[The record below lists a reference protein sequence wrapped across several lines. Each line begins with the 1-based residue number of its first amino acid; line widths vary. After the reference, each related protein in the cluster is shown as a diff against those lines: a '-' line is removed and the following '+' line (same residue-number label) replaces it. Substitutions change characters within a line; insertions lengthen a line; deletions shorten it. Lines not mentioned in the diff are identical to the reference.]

1 MIRGARAVIV
11 LVLCAALVG
20 GVWAQDEQPTPATP
34 VTSGFDLERI
44 EQATVFI
51 LQAQNVGDN
60 LNITCFSSGTIV
72 SRDGLILT
80 NAHSTVTGPNCPGE
94 TLIVALTVSPDAPP
108 VPRYRAEIVQSNT
121 GLDLALLRINR
132 EYDGRL
138 IARDTLALPFVEVAN
153 PSTVNLDETVT
164 IVGYPGVGNDP
175 VAAETSTVV
184 AFVAEPSAGARSWFK
199 ASRNVPATMSGG
211 GAYNRSSQLI
221 GIPTTAPIASS
232 LPGAT
237 CVTLQDTN
245 RDDLINSS
253 DLCIPTGGTI
263 NMLRPS
269 NYARPLIRAAQLGLQ
284 LENLSERPA
293 ALADTDT
300 PDAPAFRRLFFAP
313 SVNDD
318 GMPSSVIRSLPAG
331 STSLYLFF
339 DYENMTPNTVY
350 ELRVT
355 TDGVP
360 NQIFSLSPVRWSGG
374 QRGMWYIG
382 SSGQPLANGVYEFT
396 LLADNIP
403 LETARL
409 SVGGAP
415 PEGPQFTDVIFGLVD
430 ARGNIS
436 GNGYVLPTGNIANA
450 TFIYRN
456 LANETP
462 WAQIWYYR
470 GREIARTETVWEDG
484 ASGAKNI
491 SIQDANGLLPG
502 DYRLEL
508 YIEGRLSATA
518 DFTIAGAFQGVLPQ
532 AFLDAH
538 FSSADSVQEAAAAPG
553 VNSLSAGT
561 ETLYGV
567 FDWQSFAPGTLWT
580 LRWLVDGSVFY
591 EQTQPWLLDQDG
603 QNYIVRLSNPE
614 GIPDGTYS
622 FELLVGPV
630 RLAQAQARVGIGQL
644 PIDPFAQAEG
654 IQMRGQILDAATNE
668 GIAGVSFI
676 LISDLYSV
684 ADFLETRSMDQVFAL
699 AVTDR
704 EGRFQIDR
712 SLAYDAPY
720 SVVVIAEGYLPI
732 QADGILIE
740 RDTPLPIDMTIY
752 LSRG

>member
-1 MIRGARAVIV
+1 
-11 LVLCAALVG
+11 
-20 GVWAQDEQPTPATP
+20 
-34 VTSGFDLERI
+34 
-44 EQATVFI
+44 
-51 LQAQNVGDN
+51 
-60 LNITCFSSGTIV
+60 
-72 SRDGLILT
+72 
-80 NAHSTVTGPNCPGE
+80 
-94 TLIVALTVSPDAPP
+94 
-108 VPRYRAEIVQSNT
+108 
-121 GLDLALLRINR
+121 
-132 EYDGRL
+132 
-138 IARDTLALPFVEVAN
+138 
-153 PSTVNLDETVT
+153 

-175 VAAETSTVV
+175 VATNVGTVS
-184 AFVAEPSAGARSWFK
+184 AFVAEPNAGARSWFK
-199 ASRNVPATMSGG
+199 SSLNVPATMSGG
-211 GAYNRSSQLI
+211 GAYNRRSELI
-221 GIPTTAPIASS
+221 GIPTTAPIAVT

-253 DLCIPTGGTI
+253 DLCIPSGGTI

-269 NYARPLIRAAQLGLQ
+269 NFARPLIRAAQLGLQ
-284 LENLSERPA
+284 LENLSELPSTTVSA
-293 ALADTDT
+293 TE
-300 PDAPAFRRLFFAP
+300 PESPAFKRLFFAP

-318 GMPSSVIRSLPAG
+318 GMPASVIRALPAG

-360 NQIFSLSPVRWSGG
+360 SQIFSLSPVRWSGG
-374 QRGMWYIG
+374 RRGMWYVG

-409 SVGGAP
+409 NVGGAP
-415 PEGPQFTDVIFGLVD
+415 SEGMQFTDVIFGLVD
-430 ARGNIS
+430 ARGNVS

-456 LANETP
+456 MVDGTP
-462 WAQIWYYR
+462 WAQIWYYQ

-484 ASGAKNI
+484 ASGAKSI

-508 YIEGRLSATA
+508 YIEGRLSTTS
-518 DFTIAGAFQGVLPQ
+518 DFTIAGAFEGVLPQ
-532 AFLDAH
+532 AFVDAH
-538 FSSADSVQEAAAAPG
+538 FSSAESPQEAAAAPA
-553 VNSLSAGT
+553 VNSLGAGT
-561 ETLYGV
+561 ETLYAL

-580 LRWLVDGSVFY
+580 LRWLVDGNVFY
-591 EQTQPWLLDQDG
+591 EQTQPWTLDQNG
-603 QNYIVRLSNPE
+603 QNYLFRLTNPQ

-622 FELLVGPV
+622 FEMLIGPV
-630 RLAQAQARVGIGQL
+630 RLGQGQTRVGIGQL
-644 PIDPFAQAEG
+644 PIDPFAQADG
-654 IQMRGQILDAATNE
+654 VQMRGRILDAATDE
-668 GIAGVSFI
+668 GISGVSFI

-712 SLAYDAPY
+712 PLSYDAPY
-720 SVVVIAEGYLPI
+720 SVVVVADGYLPI
-732 QADGILIE
+732 QADGVLIE
-740 RDTPLPIDMTIY
+740 RDTPIPIDMTIY

>member
-1 MIRGARAVIV
+1 MRGLLAVM
-11 LVLCAALVG
+11 LCAALG
-20 GVWAQDEQPTPATP
+20 ASGVLAQDTQSVPT
-34 VTSGFDLERI
+34 GGIDLERI
-44 EQATVFI
+44 EEATVFI

-80 NAHSTVTGPNCPGE
+80 NAHSTVASPNCPGE

-138 IARDTLALPFVEVAN
+138 IARDTLALPFVEVAD
-153 PSTVNLDETVT
+153 SSSVGLDETVT

-175 VAAETSTVV
+175 VAANVSTVV
-184 AFVAEPSAGARSWFK
+184 AFVAEPNAGARSWFK
-199 ASRNVPATMSGG
+199 SGLSVPATMSGG

-221 GIPTTAPIASS
+221 GIPTTAPIAST

-245 RDDLINSS
+245 RDDLINSN
-253 DLCIPTGGTI
+253 DLCIPSGGTI

-269 NYARPLIRAAQLGLQ
+269 NFARPLIRAAQLGLQ
-284 LENLSERPA
+284 LENLSEITATTVSATEPES
-293 ALADTDT
+293 
-300 PDAPAFRRLFFAP
+300 PAFRRLFFAP

-318 GMPSSVIRSLPAG
+318 GMPASVIRALPAG

-339 DYENMTPNTVY
+339 DYESMTPNTVY

-374 QRGMWYIG
+374 SRGMWYIG

-409 SVGGAP
+409 NVGGAAE
-415 PEGPQFTDVIFGLVD
+415 EGPQFADVIFGLVD
-430 ARGNIS
+430 ARGNVS

-450 TFIYRN
+450 TFIFRN
-456 LANETP
+456 MLNDTP
-462 WAQIWYYR
+462 WAQIWYYQ
-470 GREIARTETVWEDG
+470 GREIARTETVWADG
-484 ASGAKNI
+484 PNGAKNI

-508 YIEGRLSATA
+508 YIEGRLSATS
-518 DFTIAGAFQGVLPQ
+518 DFTIAGAFEGVLPQ
-532 AFLDAH
+532 AFQEAH
-538 FSSADSVQEAAAAPG
+538 FSSAESPQEAAAAPA
-553 VNSLSAGT
+553 VNSLSAGI
-561 ETLYGV
+561 EALYAM

-580 LRWLVDGSVFY
+580 LRWLVDGNVFY
-591 EQTQPWLLDQDG
+591 EQTQPWTLEQNG
-603 QNYIVRLSNPE
+603 QNYLFRLTNPE

-622 FELLVGPV
+622 FELLIGPV

-644 PIDPFAQAEG
+644 PIDPFAQAAG
-654 IQMRGQILDAATNE
+654 VQMRGRILDAATNQ
-668 GIAGVSFI
+668 GIPGVSFI

-684 ADFLETRSMDQVFAL
+684 ADFMETRSMDQVYAL
-699 AVTDR
+699 AETDR

-712 SLAYDAPY
+712 MLAYDAPY
-720 SVVVIAEGYLPI
+720 SVIVIADGYLPI
-732 QADGILIE
+732 QADGVTVE
-740 RDTPLPIDMTIY
+740 QDTPLPIDMTIY
-752 LSRG
+752 LSKG